1 MALSQNVALVMV
13 NKYVKFDKN
22 RFKSTEAMAMPEFF
36 QKSIKG
42 DNLIQGAKMASMDG
56 FFCNMFLE
64 LIDFQ

>member
-22 RFKSTEAMAMPEFF
+22 SFNSTEAMAMSEFF

-42 DNLIQGAKMASMDG
+42 DNLIKLHYRAKSN
-56 FFCNMFLE
+56 C
-64 LIDFQ
+64 